1 MLIVTMRVDAPYG
14 AAQGVKEA
22 LAMTC
27 ERFGDTRVVS
37 VVEQQAQQVSFGG
50 MPEHRKPRT
59 PVRASGVQP

>member
-27 ERFGDTRVVS
+27 ERFGDTRAIS
-37 VVEQQAQQVSFGG
+37 VTEQQPEQLSFGG
-50 MPEHRKPRT
+50 MLERRK
-59 PVRASGVQP
+59 

>member
-50 MPEHRKPRT
+50 MLERRK
-59 PVRASGVQP
+59 